1 VSTFEHP
8 FIRFDLSDFSKSIFM
23 TAVIHAISTA
33 VPQYSLTQ
41 AEALEIA
48 RSRNQPDATQEFWM
62 NMIYSKSGVE
72 GRSSVL
78 LEKPETHPC
87 DSELPNASS
96 ATPSQIAFRQ
106 SFYKDATES
115 YRSGPTTYERM
126 LQYRQHAPTLAIE
139 ASSKAIK
146 NAGLKNDEI
155 THLVTVSCTGFSA
168 PGFDIDLIDQLH
180 LSPQIA
186 RTHIGFMG
194 CHGALN
200 AMRVARSISNAEPQS
215 RILVCATE
223 LCSLH
228 YQYGFQPDQII
239 ANALFAD
246 GAAAMIIAPP
256 LNRTSHLSLGV
267 PSRYRPIE
275 LMANGSYLFPNT
287 RDAMSW
293 HIGDHGFLMTLS
305 PQVPELIRS
314 QLSQWMKSWLAKN
327 FLSIEHITHWA
338 IHPGGP
344 KIMDA
349 VIDSLGIDP
358 LTAEDSREV
367 LRLHGN
373 MSSPTSLFV
382 LERLREKGL
391 SGHCVMLGFGPGLVV
406 EAALMKL

>member
-1 VSTFEHP
+1 
-8 FIRFDLSDFSKSIFM
+8 
-23 TAVIHAISTA
+23 
-33 VPQYSLTQ
+33 
-41 AEALEIA
+41 
-48 RSRNQPDATQEFWM
+48 
-62 NMIYSKSGVE
+62 
-72 GRSSVL
+72 
-78 LEKPETHPC
+78 
-87 DSELPNASS
+87 
-96 ATPSQIAFRQ
+96 
-106 SFYKDATES
+106 
-115 YRSGPTTYERM
+115 
-126 LQYRQHAPTLAIE
+126 
-139 ASSKAIK
+139 
-146 NAGLKNDEI
+146 
-155 THLVTVSCTGFSA
+155 
-168 PGFDIDLIDQLH
+168 
-180 LSPQIA
+180 
-186 RTHIGFMG
+186 
-194 CHGALN
+194 
-200 AMRVARSISNAEPQS
+200 
-215 RILVCATE
+215 
-223 LCSLH
+223 
-228 YQYGFQPDQII
+228 
-239 ANALFAD
+239 
-246 GAAAMIIAPP
+246 MIIAPP
-256 LNRTSHLSLGV
+256 LNRTSNLSLGV

>member
-1 VSTFEHP
+1 
-8 FIRFDLSDFSKSIFM
+8 M
-23 TAVIHAISTA
+23 TAVIHAINTA
-33 VPQYSLTQ
+33 VPKYSLTQ

-48 RSRNQPDATQEFWM
+48 GSRNQPDATQEFWM

-72 GRSSVL
+72 RRSSVL
-78 LEKPETHPC
+78 LEKPDT
-87 DSELPNASS
+87 DSDNSQPTDASP
-96 ATPSQIAFRQ
+96 AVSQQCVLRQ
-106 SFYKDATES
+106 SFYKDASEA
-115 YRSGPTTYERM
+115 YRAGPTTHERM
-126 LQYRQHAPTLAIE
+126 LQYRQHAPQLAIE
-139 ASSKAIK
+139 ASSKAI
-146 NAGLKNDEI
+146 NSAELKYDDL
-155 THLVTVSCTGFSA
+155 THLITVSCTGFSA
-168 PGFDIDLIDQLH
+168 PGFDIDLIDQLG
-180 LSPQIA
+180 LSPQVA
-186 RTHIGFMG
+186 RTHVGFMG

-256 LNRTSHLSLGV
+256 LSRSSHSSLGV

-275 LMANGSYLFPNT
+275 LMANGSFLFPNT

-293 HIGDHGFLMTLS
+293 QIGDHGFLMTLS

-314 QLSQWMKSWLAKN
+314 QLSHWMKSWLAKN
-327 FLSIEHITHWA
+327 FLSIEHIAHWA

-349 VIDSLGIDP
+349 VIESLGIDP
-358 LTAEDSREV
+358 LTADDSREV
-367 LRLHGN
+367 LRLYGN

-406 EAALMKL
+406 EAVLMKL